1 MQVCSKTSVFCNP
14 AVKLMFYCR
23 LNNVESYL
31 CVVSQKKQINAM
43 KDKIKKGE
51 LLEELDIH
59 T

>member
-1 MQVCSKTSVFCNP
+1 
-14 AVKLMFYCR
+14 MFYCR